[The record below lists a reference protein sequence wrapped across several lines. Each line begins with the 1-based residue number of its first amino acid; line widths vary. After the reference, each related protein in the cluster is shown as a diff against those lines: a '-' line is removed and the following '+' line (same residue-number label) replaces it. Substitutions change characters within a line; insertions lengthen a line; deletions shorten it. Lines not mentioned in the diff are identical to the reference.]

1 LNREQACT
9 AGTAESKAVP
19 DGGTHASAG
28 NAAGSS
34 NASGLVILNPR
45 GTGDG
50 GEAMKSKTGAIRI
63 HEHGGPEVL
72 RYEMVD
78 LQEPGAGQVQLRHTA
93 IGLNFID
100 TYHRSGLYPLE
111 LPSGLGSEAAGIVEA
126 IGPGVAEVRPGDRV
140 VYTGRPTD
148 AYSESRNFAA
158 NQLVP
163 IPDGVSDEQAAAV
176 LLKGLTAWYLVR
188 RSYPIKKGD
197 AVLLL
202 AAAGGVGSL
211 ASQWARYL
219 GATVIG
225 VVSTDEKA
233 ELARS
238 QGCHHIVMA
247 DSDDTASEVL
257 GLTGGE
263 GVAAVYDGVGK
274 DTFFSSLDSLRPH
287 GVMVSFGNASGAVEP
302 FAPSELAKRHSLY
315 VTRPVLFDFIDTRE
329 RLLAACKELFGLVAD
344 GTLQV
349 KINQR
354 YALRNVA
361 EAHRDLAA
369 RKTTGSTL
377 LIP

>member
-1 LNREQACT
+1 MLNPGGFSGA
-9 AGTAESKAVP
+9 A
-19 DGGTHASAG
+19 DGGQ
-28 NAAGSS
+28 
-34 NASGLVILNPR
+34 
-45 GTGDG
+45 
-50 GEAMKSKTGAIRI
+50 AMKGRTGAIRI

-72 RYEMVD
+72 RYETVD
-78 LQEPGAGQVQLRHTA
+78 LPEPAEGQAQLRHTA

-100 TYHRSGLYPLE
+100 TYHRSGLYPLD

-126 IGPGVAEVRPGDRV
+126 VGPDVTEVRPGDRV

-148 AYSESRNFAA
+148 AYSERRNFAA
-158 NQLVP
+158 SQLVP
-163 IPDGVSDEQAAAV
+163 IPEGVSDEQAAAL

-188 RSYPIKKGD
+188 RSYRIQKGD

-211 ASQWARYL
+211 VSQWASYL

-225 VVSTDEKA
+225 IVSTDEKA
-233 ELARS
+233 TLALS

-247 DSDDTASEVL
+247 ESDDTAAEVRE
-257 GLTGGE
+257 LTGGE
-263 GVAAVYDGVGK
+263 GVAAVYDGVGR
-274 DTFFSSLDSLRPH
+274 DTFVSSLDALRPH

-302 FAPSELAKRHSLY
+302 FAPSELANRHSLY

-329 RLLAACKELFGLVAD
+329 RLLLACEQLFGLVAD
-344 GTLQV
+344 GTLRV

-354 YALRNVA
+354 YALCDAA
-361 EAHRDLAA
+361 EAQRDLAA

-377 LIP
+377 LLP